1 MLLFG
6 SYPHFVKKLVST
18 LNKYN
23 IDYMIVGGTSAII
36 QGFNV
41 VTQDID
47 IYLDKTAN
55 NKENL
60 KIALKKLGFKL
71 SDKDIN
77 NIDSAKDF
85 IQFNQP
91 FELDIMF
98 APDGFE
104 NYTQAKK
111 YKIFQDE
118 FPLMSL
124 DGIIKSKQ
132 SANRPKDRAV
142 LQLLIDFNKFKK
154 DNKTYKRTDEN
165 LFHVPCGYKIAD
177 IQTLERWQLNSK
189 KSITEKLN
197 KGLNNQ

>member
-1 MLLFG
+1 MFLIG
-6 SYPHFVKKLVST
+6 SYPSFVRKLVST
-18 LNKYN
+18 LNRYG
-23 IDYMIVGGTSAII
+23 IEYMIVGGASAII
-36 QGFNV
+36 QGFNA
-41 VTQDID
+41 VTQDVD
-47 IYLDKTAN
+47 IYLDKTDD

-60 KIALKKLGFKL
+60 KKALKKLGFKL
-71 SDKDIN
+71 SEKDTESIDKG
-77 NIDSAKDF
+77 KDF
-85 IQFNQP
+85 IQLNTP

-111 YKIFQDE
+111 YKIINGE
-118 FPLMSL
+118 FPLMNL

-142 LQLLIDFNKFKK
+142 LQLLIDFNKYKK

-177 IQTLERWQLNSK
+177 IQTLERWELNSK
-189 KSITEKLN
+189 KTIIEKL
-197 KGLNNQ
+197 KRGINN